1 MMNVII
7 PLAVLLVVLIAVLL
21 FRVQSLLSIAKGD
34 DDKPGFGF
42 NKFNGAMFIV
52 FMVTMFTLFIWYTF
66 AKMDAWMLPEASTPH
81 GRDTDSMLWSSLL
94 ICSVAFLITNALLF
108 IFSYKYQYKKDKK
121 ATFYPENSILEIVW
135 TVIPALVLTFLI
147 FNGWKSWS
155 SITERMTKEQITA
168 ENVVELELVGQQFK
182 WSCRYPGADKK
193 LGTHYFRR
201 IDGTN
206 EMGLKV
212 EDKNGLDDFMPREIH
227 LPVGRKVIVYL
238 RAKDVLHSM
247 FIPHFR
253 AKMDCVPGE
262 PTQFAFVADK
272 TTMQMRSELEDLEF
286 NYEIVCTEICGGG
299 HFNMR
304 YKIVVETEDEYKEWY
319 ESQEAWSKE
328 NKGYIIDKLKEI
340 DPTKVNEF
348 SSYIVVSIIG
358 LTVNNV
364 SVSGTIT
371 GEDGIG
377 IVADV
382 EVVDYTKD
390 EVVATIKTDS
400 NGVYTFDVAKGSNY
414 GVTYISEGYLFSSKN
429 FTFIESFGDT
439 YESNVRLNKVKAGA
453 SVALRN
459 VFFDTGNS
467 HLKPSSK
474 KELKK
479 LISLLEANPTMKIA
493 VIGHTDNV
501 GEPESNHTLS
511 EERAHSVVNYV
522 VDSGIDASRLKFEGK
537 GETSPV
543 ADNETEE
550 GRKLNRRTELSI
562 IEL

>member
-1 MMNVII
+1 MMNIII

-21 FRVQSLLSIAKGD
+21 FRVQSLLSISKGD
-34 DDKPGFGF
+34 DDKPGFGL

-52 FMVTMFTLFIWYTF
+52 FMVSMFGLFIWYTF
-66 AKMDAWMLPEASTPH
+66 AKMDAYMLPEASTPH
-81 GRDTDSMLWSSLL
+81 GRETDSMLWSSLL

-108 IFSYKYQYKKDKK
+108 IFSYKYQYKKGKK
-121 ATFYPENSILEIVW
+121 ATFYPDNSILELTW
-135 TVIPALVLTFLI
+135 TVIPAIVLTFLI

-155 SITERMTKEQITA
+155 SITEKMSREQITA
-168 ENVVELELVGQQFK
+168 QNAVELELVGQQFK
-182 WSCRYPGADKK
+182 WSCRYPGADGK
-193 LGTHYFRR
+193 LGTHYFKR

-253 AKMDCVPGE
+253 VKMDCVPGE
-262 PTQFAFVADK
+262 PTQFIFTPDK
-272 TTMQMRSELEDLEF
+272 TTIEMKSELEDLDF
-286 NYEIVCTEICGGG
+286 NYEIACTEICGGG

-304 YKIVVETEDEYKEWY
+304 YKVIVESEEDYKKWY
-319 ESQEAWSKE
+319 ESQSAWSTD
-328 NKGYIIDKLKEI
+328 NKDYIINKLKEI

-348 SSYIVVSIIG
+348 SSYIDESILG
-358 LTVNNV
+358 LSLNNV

-371 GEDGIG
+371 DNEGNGISST
-377 IVADV
+377 I
-382 EVVDYTKD
+382 EVVDYSKD
-390 EVVATIKTDS
+390 EVLATVETDS
-400 NGVYTFDVAKGSNY
+400 SGVYSFDVAKGSNY
-414 GVTYISEGYLFSSKN
+414 GVTFSSDGYLFSSKN
-429 FTFIESFGDT
+429 FTFTEAFGDT
-439 YESNVRLNKVKAGA
+439 YESNVTLSKVKAGA
-453 SVALRN
+453 TVALRN
-459 VFFDTGNS
+459 VFFDTGNA
-467 HLKPSSK
+467 HLKDNSK

-479 LISLLEANPTMKIA
+479 MISLLEANPTMKIA

-501 GEPESNHTLS
+501 GETESNHTLS
-511 EERAHSVVNYV
+511 KERAHSVVNYL
-522 VDSGIDASRLKFEGK
+522 VDSKIDASRLTFEGK
-537 GETSPV
+537 GEETPV